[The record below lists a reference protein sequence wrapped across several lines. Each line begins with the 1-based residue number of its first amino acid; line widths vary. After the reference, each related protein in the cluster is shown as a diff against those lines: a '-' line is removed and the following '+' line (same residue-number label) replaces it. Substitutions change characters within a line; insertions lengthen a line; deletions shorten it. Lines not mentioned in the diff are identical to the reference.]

1 MPPAEKSPIKPFPR
15 GGVPDWATI
24 ALAFLVVLASFLG
37 GATQRWSEAIVIGGF
52 ALLLLAYPPRASL
65 GPALNT
71 LALLF
76 LALAAVAF
84 LPARWFVLPDW
95 RVALTKDFNLQLGPT
110 LSPQPWLTLDS
121 LFTVVAGLAWIYYVT
136 ALNADLRDV
145 RRTARAFAGGIIA
158 LAVLSIYLHLTHGAL
173 PFWHN
178 ERGFGPF
185 PNRE

>member
-24 ALAFLVVLASFLG
+24 VLAFLVVLASFLG
-37 GATQRWSEAIVIGGF
+37 GATQRWSQAIVIGGF

-121 LFTVVAGLAWIYYVT
+121 LFTVVAGLAWLYYVA

-145 RRTARAFAGGIIA
+145 RRTARTFAGGIIA
-158 LAVLSIYLHLTHGAL
+158 LALISIYLNLKHSTL
-173 PFWHN
+173 PF
-178 ERGFGPF
+178 
-185 PNRE
+185 